1 VISRW
6 GYILR
11 GSEKSTGFLIFI
23 ILLGAICGS
32 LIGDLLGANIK
43 ALDFLKSIYSIG
55 TSKPLTLDLKVLS
68 LSFGINFNVNIMSIL
83 GIILAI
89 ILYRKL

>member
-1 VISRW
+1 
-6 GYILR
+6 LR
-11 GSEKSTGFLIFI
+11 GSEKSTGFWIFVI
-23 ILLGAICGS
+23 ILGAIGGS

-43 ALDFLKSIYSIG
+43 ALQFLKNIYSVG
-55 TSKPLTLDLKVLS
+55 TAKPWTLDLKVLS
-68 LSFGINFNVNIMSIL
+68 LSFGINFNINLMSIL

>member
-1 VISRW
+1 M
-6 GYILR
+6 R
-11 GSEKSTGFLIFI
+11 GSEKSIGFLIFV

-32 LIGDLLGANIK
+32 LIGDLLGANIN
-43 ALDFLKSIYSIG
+43 ALKFLKNIYTIG

-68 LSFGINFNVNIMSIL
+68 LSFGINFNINLMSIL

>member
-1 VISRW
+1 M
-6 GYILR
+6 R
-11 GSEKSTGFLIFI
+11 GSEKSTRFMIFV

-32 LIGDLLGANIK
+32 LIGDLLGSNIK
-43 ALDFLKSIYSIG
+43 ALHFLKNVYAVGI
-55 TSKPLTLDLKVLS
+55 SKPLTLDLRVLS
-68 LSFGINFNVNIMSIL
+68 LSFGANFNINLMAIL

>member
-1 VISRW
+1 M
-6 GYILR
+6 R
-11 GSEKSTGFLIFI
+11 GSEKSIGFLIFV

-32 LIGDLLGANIK
+32 LIGDLLGANIN
-43 ALDFLKSIYSIG
+43 ALKFLKNIYTIG
-55 TSKPLTLDLKVLS
+55 TAKPLTLDLKVLS
-68 LSFGINFNVNIMSIL
+68 LSFGINFNINLMSIL

>member
-1 VISRW
+1 
-6 GYILR
+6 LR
-11 GSEKSTGFLIFI
+11 GSEKSIGFLIFV

-32 LIGDLLGANIK
+32 LIGDLLGANINVLK
-43 ALDFLKSIYSIG
+43 FLRNIYTIG

-68 LSFGINFNVNIMSIL
+68 LSFGINFNINLMSIL

>member
-1 VISRW
+1 M
-6 GYILR
+6 R
-11 GSEKSTGFLIFI
+11 GSEKSIGFLIFV

-32 LIGDLLGANIK
+32 LIGDLLGANIN
-43 ALDFLKSIYSIG
+43 ALKFLRNIYTIG

-68 LSFGINFNVNIMSIL
+68 LSFGINFNINLMSIL